1 MRDRCA
7 CTKSQSQSPQPKHQ
21 EQESLKLSKDVRVLA
36 GNSFIIVG
44 KDREREWGG
53 GGGGRQSR
61 THACKSEY
69 VIAISLANAE
79 RTLCPTQSKDET
91 TSSSRQT

>member
-53 GGGGRQSR
+53 GGDDNRGHMHVSQSM
-61 THACKSEY
+61 
-69 VIAISLANAE
+69 
-79 RTLCPTQSKDET
+79 
-91 TSSSRQT
+91 